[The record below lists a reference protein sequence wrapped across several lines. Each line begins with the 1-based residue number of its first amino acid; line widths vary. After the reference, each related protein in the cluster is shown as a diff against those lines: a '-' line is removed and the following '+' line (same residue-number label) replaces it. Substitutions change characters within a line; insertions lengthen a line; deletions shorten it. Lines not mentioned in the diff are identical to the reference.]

1 MLAPFAGEPFST
13 AVEADGEVIAVF
25 GGHAIEHGRW
35 ATWFCATDGFL
46 RHGARASVAIRRFIA
61 DWQAAHPGVVLDCF
75 SGSDERSAPTWFRF
89 LGFEPI
95 YVCDAYTQYRYV
107 VN

>member
-1 MLAPFAGEPFST
+1 MLLPFAGDPFST
-13 AVEADGEVIAVF
+13 AVEADGVVIAVF
-25 GGHAIEHGRW
+25 GGHPVGEARW
-35 ATWFCATDGFL
+35 ATWFCATDDFL

-61 DWQAAHPGVVLDCF
+61 DWQAAHPGITLDCY
-75 SGSDERSAPTWFRF
+75 STVDERAAPTWFRF

-95 YVCDAYTQYRYV
+95 YKCPSYTQYRYV